1 MTKHVGVPK
10 PKNSIA
16 LRIQP
21 SLAHLVMSSFPI
33 IGVLTSVKLGDETV
47 LVAHKVDNER
57 ADRNLATKA
66 QSIEAMGKQLGP
78 KDTFSVRH
86 F

>member
-1 MTKHVGVPK
+1 MTKHIGVPK

-21 SLAHLVMSSFPI
+21 SLAHLIMPSFRI
-33 IGVLTSVKLGDETV
+33 IGVLTSVKLDDETV
-47 LVAHKVDNER
+47 LVAHKVDDER
-57 ADRNLATKA
+57 TDRSLATKA
-66 QSIEAMGKQLGP
+66 QSIEAVGTKLCP
-78 KDTFSVRH
+78 KDAFSVRH